1 MLNCVVYTLIENYS
15 CVEYLPCQSKIL
27 ISTSW
32 NPTFKDKSFN
42 VLLGIGIPEL
52 LLNLVSFHGFMKKP
66 NLTVILNLP
75 TRLINNYLF
84 KGLAIIEQN
93 TKQLNLLSNYV
104 KLIINV
110 INQLDTDHVMV
121 KNKAISSVANT
132 ILKMYIQKICI

>member
-1 MLNCVVYTLIENYS
+1 MLNCVVYTLIENYA

>member
-1 MLNCVVYTLIENYS
+1 
-15 CVEYLPCQSKIL
+15 
-27 ISTSW
+27 
-32 NPTFKDKSFN
+32 
-42 VLLGIGIPEL
+42 
-52 LLNLVSFHGFMKKP
+52 MKKP